1 MAATTAEYRKPNSWV
16 VLLAFLVLVNGVGFL
31 IGTQTRPGAW
41 FEQLTKPPLNPPGW
55 VFAPVWT
62 TLYVLIAIA
71 GWRIWMDN
79 PRSTAM
85 KFWVAQMLLNFAW
98 SPIWFGAEMPWLA
111 FAVIVL
117 MWLSIVGFIV
127 TARRQDMLAAW
138 LFVPYLV
145 WVSFASYLNLSIAIL
160 NPGA

>member
-1 MAATTAEYRKPNSWV
+1 RNELPARSFVLQGPQSPESVMAATTAEYRKPNSWV

-85 KFWVAQMLLNFAW
+85 KFWVAQMLLN
-98 SPIWFGAEMPWLA
+98 
-111 FAVIVL
+111 
-117 MWLSIVGFIV
+117 
-127 TARRQDMLAAW
+127 
-138 LFVPYLV
+138 
-145 WVSFASYLNLSIAIL
+145 
-160 NPGA
+160 